1 MREFRSAPPVR
12 AWGVIVASNRDRDG
26 AERQVGRLQNRYAD
40 ILGGEPVSYTRTR
53 RPGMAA
59 RLYMAQVGRESRED
73 ADALC
78 RRLKAGGGD
87 CMVLR
92 N

>member
-1 MREFRSAPPVR
+1 MV
-12 AWGVIVASNRDRDG
+12 VASNRAREG
-26 AERQVGRLQNRYAD
+26 AERQVGRLQHRYAP
-40 ILGGEPVSYTRTR
+40 ILAGEDVSYTRGR

-59 RLYMAQVGRESRED
+59 RLYMAQVGRESRAE

-78 RRLKAGGGD
+78 GRLKGSGGD